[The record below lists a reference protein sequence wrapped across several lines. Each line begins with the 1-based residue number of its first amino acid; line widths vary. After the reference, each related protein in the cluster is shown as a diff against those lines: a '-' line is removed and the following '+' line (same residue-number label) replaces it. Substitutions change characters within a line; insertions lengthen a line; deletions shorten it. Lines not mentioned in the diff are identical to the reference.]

1 MSLHSFGH
9 ASTDSKNEC
18 FPDFWIEIRCFAR
31 ISIVT
36 KIKDGAFVA
45 LLVASSK
52 YGENIHLS
60 KVGYLWCLGGNKY
73 MGKIYFPRIFATL
86 GGHAPIDSK
95 NKYFPGFWMEIP
107 CFTKVSI
114 VAKSRDGG
122 LSGWW

>member
-1 MSLHSFGH
+1 LGPTVANIWENIRFSKVFHSFGH

-36 KIKDGAFVA
+36 KIKDGALVA
-45 LLVASSK
+45 LVVASSK

-73 MGKIYFPRIFATL
+73 MGKHSFFQ
-86 GGHAPIDSK
+86 
-95 NKYFPGFWMEIP
+95 GFLQVWACP
-107 CFTKVSI
+107 H
-114 VAKSRDGG
+114 
-122 LSGWW
+122 

>member
-1 MSLHSFGH
+1 MGKTSVFPRFFHSFGH

-36 KIKDGAFVA
+36 KIKDGALVA
-45 LLVASSK
+45 LVVASSK

-73 MGKIYFPRIFATL
+73 MGKHSFFQ
-86 GGHAPIDSK
+86 
-95 NKYFPGFWMEIP
+95 GFLQVWACP
-107 CFTKVSI
+107 H
-114 VAKSRDGG
+114 
-122 LSGWW
+122 